1 MVIARLILDW
11 RLFLQSAQL
20 VLTSRGT
27 RCDSHSNVGAD
38 LTNSFNGRVHTAAFA
53 VTRYDESTPFLN
65 QVVVDAKRIQIS
77 HLDVGTV
84 GSKFTSVVI
93 NLVDHHVAIRR
104 WYFIHI
110 VVVVVRF

>member
-77 HLDVGTV
+77 HLDVDTV
-84 GSKFTSVVI
+84 GSKFTSVVV

-104 WYFIHI
+104 WYFIHV